1 MGVDLSKPEAL
12 YKQLADGI
20 RADIAAGKIK
30 AGERIGS
37 HHELAREYNVSL
49 ITVKRALSELIR
61 DGVLFSRIGKGTY
74 VNKPRTNSTLAQ
86 LKTIGLVL
94 RDLKSPF
101 FSMIVH
107 SVEEQASKHGYNIL
121 VANSSEQLE
130 KEESQ
135 IRHFCNV
142 GVNGLI
148 IASMTHKYTASRV
161 LREIHAEGYPYIVV
175 SYVKDPDIYFVGT
188 DHEAGGYL
196 AARHLIENGYR
207 SIGYINGEAGNDV
220 GELRK
225 QGFLRALHENG
236 LVLSDRFHFRLRKR
250 GEWHDYNS
258 GYEIGKEVAAMVDG
272 PRAVFAYNDLAALG
286 FQQALID
293 RGIDVPGRV
302 AIIGFDGIERGE
314 YAPVPLTT
322 VQQLSGDIGLL
333 AVANLLKRI
342 DGQQVEPRMI
352 LSPRLVVRESCGAK
366 PKIRSPLAQQES

>member
-1 MGVDLSKPEAL
+1 MKVDLSKPEAL

-30 AGERIGS
+30 VGERIGS
-37 HHELAREYNVSL
+37 HHELAREYKVSL

-61 DGVLFSRIGKGTY
+61 DGVLFSRVGKGTY
-74 VNKPRTNSTLAQ
+74 ASKTQTHTDLAK

-135 IRHFCNV
+135 IRHFRNV
-142 GVNGLI
+142 GVSGLI
-148 IASMTHKYTASRV
+148 IASMTHKYTASRA
-161 LREIHAEGYPYIVV
+161 LREIHDEGYPYIVV
-175 SYVKDPDIYFVGT
+175 SYVTDPDIFFVGT

-196 AARHLIENGYR
+196 AARHLLHNGYK
-207 SIGYINGEAGNDV
+207 SVGYINGEAGNEV

-225 QGFLRALHENG
+225 RGFLRALREKE
-236 LVLSDRFHFRLRKR
+236 LDLPDRFHFRLRKR

-258 GYEIGKEVAAMVDG
+258 GYDIGKEVAAMVDR

-286 FQQALID
+286 FEQALID
-293 RGIDVPGRV
+293 RGIDVPGKI
-302 AIIGFDGIERGE
+302 AIVGFDGIERGE

-322 VQQLSGDIGLL
+322 VQQMSADIGLL

-342 DGQQVEPRMI
+342 NEDPVETRMI
-352 LSPRLVVRESCGAK
+352 LTPRLVVRESCGAK
-366 PKIRSPLAQQES
+366 PRSGKPHVR

>member
-1 MGVDLSKPEAL
+1 
-12 YKQLADGI
+12 
-20 RADIAAGKIK
+20 
-30 AGERIGS
+30 
-37 HHELAREYNVSL
+37 
-49 ITVKRALSELIR
+49 
-61 DGVLFSRIGKGTY
+61 
-74 VNKPRTNSTLAQ
+74 
-86 LKTIGLVL
+86 
-94 RDLKSPF
+94 
-101 FSMIVH
+101 
-107 SVEEQASKHGYNIL
+107 
-121 VANSSEQLE
+121 
-130 KEESQ
+130 
-135 IRHFCNV
+135 
-142 GVNGLI
+142 
-148 IASMTHKYTASRV
+148 MTHKYTASRV